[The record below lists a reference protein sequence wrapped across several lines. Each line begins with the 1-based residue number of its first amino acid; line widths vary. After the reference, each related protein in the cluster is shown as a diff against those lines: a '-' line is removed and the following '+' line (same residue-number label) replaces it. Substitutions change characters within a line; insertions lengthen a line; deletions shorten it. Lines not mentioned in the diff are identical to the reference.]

1 MIGKAIAAFLISIL
15 SGMGVGGGGLF
26 VIYLAL
32 FTELPQLTVQGM
44 NLLFFL
50 FSAGASM
57 TVHLRKRRI
66 FWGIVGLM
74 AAGGLLGALLGSYCS
89 ARIDQSLLRKIF
101 GGMLVVSG
109 ILSLQKRAF
118 HGEEHRTG
126 KKRKKDRTNF

>member
-1 MIGKAIAAFLISIL
+1 MVAKGLAAFVIAIL

-32 FTELPQLTVQGM
+32 FTDLPQLTVQGM

-57 TVHLRKRRI
+57 TVHLRSRRI

-74 AAGGLLGALLGSYCS
+74 VAGGLLGAFLGSYCS
-89 ARIDQSLLRKIF
+89 LRVSQGILRKIF

-109 ILSLQKRAF
+109 ILSLKRGSFGGSA
-118 HGEEHRTG
+118 EPS
-126 KKRKKDRTNF
+126 KK